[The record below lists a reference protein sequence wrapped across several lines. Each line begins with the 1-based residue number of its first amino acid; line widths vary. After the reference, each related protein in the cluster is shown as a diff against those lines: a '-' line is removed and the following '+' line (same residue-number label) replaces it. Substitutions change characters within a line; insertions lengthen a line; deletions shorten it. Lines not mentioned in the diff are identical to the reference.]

1 VFGGDA
7 FDAARFETLREQ
19 ADAHGAADP
28 TALLMLS
35 AAGTLLRELLPEAEE
50 STSHRDVVSQTAALL
65 FHGFRFWLHGGATF
79 SLGET
84 SLRALL
90 SSTDPVGEWQLRT
103 PAPAGYLQLP
113 RNLLWARVA
122 EDGPAEPLDGFFWS
136 MPTEDEMQRGER
148 LDLLLCLGVRAGRPG
163 LSLVDVSVES
173 AEPLQ
178 HWGDAQARPD
188 GDDFA
193 NILPGGELQR
203 YHGLMMQAE
212 VLKLAA
218 RCFHYLDRSGPA
230 ADG

>member
-1 VFGGDA
+1 V
-7 FDAARFETLREQ
+7 
-19 ADAHGAADP
+19 DP
-28 TALLMLS
+28 TALLMLP

-50 STSHRDVVSQTAALL
+50 STSHRDVVTQTAALL
-65 FHGFRFWLHGGATF
+65 FHGFRFWLHGGANF
-79 SLGET
+79 SVGET
-84 SLRALL
+84 ELRALL
-90 SSTDPVGEWQLRT
+90 SSTQAVGEWQLRT

-113 RNLLWARVA
+113 RNVIWARVA
-122 EDGPAEPLDGFFWS
+122 EDGPAEPLDGFFWN
-136 MPTEDEMQRGER
+136 MPAEAEMQRGER
-148 LDLLLCLGVRAGRPG
+148 LDLLLCLGVRRGRPG

-178 HWGDAQARPD
+178 HWGDVQARPD

-203 YHGLMMQAE
+203 YHGLTMQAE

-218 RCFHYLDRSGPA
+218 RCFHHLDRNARA